1 MKVKLLKKLRKT
13 HYIKYDMLSKCY
25 FVYYRIMN
33 TEFHLVT
40 PEVTVAFQLYRD
52 RLLLNARDIVCRDPR
67 RKFID
72 VNHAVK
78 PKLK

>member
-13 HYIKYDMLSKCY
+13 HYIKYDMLSKQY
-25 FVYYRIMN
+25 FVHYVVGKWKTEIKTGDVDIAFRWYRIKII
-33 TEFHLVT
+33 ES
-40 PEVTVAFQLYRD
+40 AY
-52 RLLLNARDIVCRDPR
+52 DIVRREPR
-67 RKFID
+67 TKFID